1 MRKILFASIALASLA
16 SATFAFDALAAAPDA
31 SQMQLVQERHAV
43 MLEAHLAAMKAGLKL
58 SAEQE
63 KNWPAFEAAIRDA
76 EKARADRWR
85 LARARMSEGE
95 RPSPLERM
103 TMMADHLQ
111 KMGAQLQAV
120 AEAGKPL
127 YDSLT
132 DEQKRSFGPLMHE
145 FKLRG
150 GHRDARA
157 H

>member
-16 SATFAFDALAAAPDA
+16 SATFAFDALAATPDA
-31 SQMQLVQERHAV
+31 GQMQLMQERHAL

-58 SAEQE
+58 TAEQE

-85 LARARMSEGE
+85 QARARMSEGE

-127 YDSLT
+127 YDSLN
-132 DEQKRSFGPLMHE
+132 DEQKRDFGPLMHE

-150 GHRDARA
+150 GHRDART

>member
-31 SQMQLVQERHAV
+31 AQMELMQQRHAV

-58 SAEQE
+58 TAEQE

-85 LARARMSEGE
+85 QARARMSQGE

-132 DEQKRSFGPLMHE
+132 DEQKRDFGPLMHE

-150 GHRDARA
+150 GHRDART